1 MSARCFVSSFS
12 DFQKMSLILL
22 FALLLAAC
30 HGGGGNDS
38 VVPPVIQAQVS
49 AAQGGTFAD
58 NPANPLVSLTVP
70 AGALSEDARLTVTPV
85 ATPPAPGANQT
96 PASAAYAIALT
107 SVSGAPL
114 TIGEDLVLE
123 MAAAPAPVHPQLG
136 EIARVSGTAW
146 LRQRASLFRPSDSTV
161 VTLVADPNGT
171 FRVMHRSLQTA
182 GGPGATAGFD
192 VFMNETFGN
201 EDFFG
206 GVLGLHTV
214 LNDLLPT
221 EAVALGVQIDLAKVP
236 QAIVDVMTGADLNAK
251 DVALA
256 DPATTRALL
265 QAGAVVGV
273 KGVFGDPLNPDL
285 LTSAGITCALCHQN
299 VTPTTFQLSAGPT
312 TLPIGPLEVDGK
324 ANVAMDAGA
333 IIAATPFAQTAGQ
346 PTIDLLNSWGPGRFD
361 IRALPDNP
369 LEDNADNP
377 TGNPPLWNFVDLE
390 AQGYLFGYD
399 GLFVG
404 ENALA
409 SQAEA
414 VYDLVMHANGAFG
427 TVSGN
432 LSPALRITPPQA
444 LLDALVA
451 AEASAS
457 GNDIVTQ
464 DLLDLQTWMRSL
476 ASPPP
481 GAFDE
486 ALAEEGFRLFFGRA
500 NCHVCHNTADLT
512 DAAGSLFTFTLG
524 PTPGNLAGGIKVP
537 GLRGVSQSAPYLHDH
552 SLASLEEVV
561 ALLATLGDP
570 IPALTAEE
578 QTALVE
584 FLKSL

>member
-1 MSARCFVSSFS
+1 
-12 DFQKMSLILL
+12 MSLVLL
-22 FALLLAAC
+22 FALLLSAC
-30 HGGGGNDS
+30 NGGDGNDS

-85 ATPPAPGANQT
+85 AGSPAPGANQT
-96 PASAAYAIALT
+96 PASTAYAIALN

-114 TIGEDLVLE
+114 TIGEDLILE

-136 EIARVSGTAW
+136 EIARVSGTVW
-146 LRQRASLFRPSDSTV
+146 LRQRASFFRPSDSTV
-161 VTLVADPNGT
+161 VTLVADPNGI

-182 GGPGATAGFD
+182 GGPGVTAGFD

-206 GVLGLHTV
+206 GVLDLYTV

-236 QAIVDVMTGADLNAK
+236 QVIVDVMTGIDLNAK

-333 IIAATPFAQTAGQ
+333 ILAATPFAQTAGQ

-390 AQGYLFGYD
+390 AQGYFFGYD

-414 VYDLVMHANGAFG
+414 VYDLVMHANGAFAA
-427 TVSGN
+427 VSGN

-444 LLDALVA
+444 LLDALAAAEVA
-451 AEASAS
+451 AP

-500 NCHVCHNTADLT
+500 NCHVCHKTADLT
-512 DAAGSLFTFTLG
+512 DVAGSLFTFTLG
-524 PTPGNLAGGIKVP
+524 PTPGDLAGGIKVP

-561 ALLATLGDP
+561 AQLATLGDP
-570 IPALTAEE
+570 IPALTATE